1 MTTDDW
7 VELIVAEPDD
17 YPTNVAVFADWLE
30 EREQP
35 SHVRLRAWLEM
46 DLRLRALKAVPTA
59 GGPRFGVRAADNFI
73 MTFSRVFAHE
83 DADRFLLSTLLV
95 MPAHRTSRPRAD
107 IAALLHDRLSRPHLG
122 GLRLDA
128 LLLRRILHRNL
139 HDGAELSLD
148 AADPFRAATAIVAAE
163 QDRERRREAIEG
175 VAPSASSSLTY
186 AHAFRMLAV
195 AYATGSINGRLRQM
209 RLLVAHANGYGGD
222 PNCRCSLAATRW
234 LLAGAEVCIDL
245 LRRDP

>member
-35 SHVRLRAWLEM
+35 SHLRLRAWLEM

-59 GGPRFGVRAADNFI
+59 GGPRFGVMAADNFVR
-73 MTFSRVFAHE
+73 TFSLVFVHE
-83 DADRFLLSTLLV
+83 DAERFLLSTLLV

-122 GLRLDA
+122 GVRLDA
-128 LLLRRILHRNL
+128 LLLRRILRRNL

-148 AADPFRAATAIVAAE
+148 AADPLRAASAVVAAE
-163 QDRERRREAIEG
+163 QDRERRREAVGGITT
-175 VAPSASSSLTY
+175 AASSSLTY
-186 AHAFRMLAV
+186 EHAFRMLAI
-195 AYATGSINGRLRQM
+195 AHATGRINGRLNQM
-209 RLLVAHANGYGGD
+209 RLLVARANGYGND

-234 LLAGAEVCIDL
+234 LLAGAEVCRDL